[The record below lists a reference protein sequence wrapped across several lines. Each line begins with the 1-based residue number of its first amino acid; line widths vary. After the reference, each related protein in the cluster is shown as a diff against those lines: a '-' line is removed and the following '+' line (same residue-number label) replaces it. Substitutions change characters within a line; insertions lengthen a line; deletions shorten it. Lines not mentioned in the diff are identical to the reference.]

1 MQNTKRPE
9 MVGAD
14 VEKIFQGI
22 AEGCLMVR
30 FAARSA
36 HMKSWKNISGG
47 RRGQAS
53 GAPRALRWRSF
64 SSECIAVALKVQLCV
79 GGQMPAGIRQT

>member
-53 GAPRALRWRSF
+53 GAP
-64 SSECIAVALKVQLCV
+64 SSEMAVIFIRVHCSCTKSPTMCRR
-79 GGQMPAGIRQT
+79 PAGLRQS

>member
-47 RRGQAS
+47 RRGQVE
-53 GAPRALRWRSF
+53 GEGKPVVHPALRWRSF

-79 GGQMPAGIRQT
+79 GGRLD